1 MALRIAVLLLV
12 EWAAKQGRPALGYSI
27 VACNTIGA
35 IALKREDAIAALKKA
50 RELRDQNFWD
60 IEIIDARGSRLD
72 EATFARQHDLK

>member
-1 MALRIAVLLLV
+1 M
-12 EWAAKQGRPALGYSI
+12 GYSI

-35 IALKREDAIAALKKA
+35 IALKREDPMAALKKA

-72 EATFARQHDLK
+72 ETTFARQHDLK

>member
-1 MALRIAVLLLV
+1 M
-12 EWAAKQGRPALGYSI
+12 GYSI

-60 IEIIDARGSRLD
+60 IEIIDSRGSRLD
-72 EATFARQHDLK
+72 ETTFARQHDLK